1 MATNLIGSYPSMSTP
16 PHNQVYNLTH
26 DGDAK
31 RSFVSRAYISF
42 SYGGKD
48 IEDFGLIATFSDDG
62 KTGNLYGNFEDITS
76 SYSMLDGQFYW
87 GSHFTNNSLTF
98 NLATDGMTQNE
109 LDDFKYWFRPGQADK
124 ELIVA
129 EHPNRAILA
138 RVAQPPTY
146 TLIPYRK
153 KEWRSV
159 DHTAEVRAIINQ
171 MGTMLVIEA
180 SSNIPMEVS
189 WEHNVTGDTYY
200 GNSIEEVYAEV
211 AEAYGLSFTTLEGQE
226 CTFYKGTI
234 QLIFTM
240 DNPFWY
246 LKKNFI
252 LIEDGLTEDNKK
264 IMLEDGIPLQ
274 SEVLADC
281 FYGGYTLFD
290 NNTQWGA
297 IASALSS
304 SNPYNQVNYAI
315 LDEIRT
321 IAETHSL
328 SLNENGI
335 LKLIYSGNAPTLP
348 ILEFTL
354 TPKLMGKDNLLTASY
369 IYAPYNEY
377 ATGSGSLKYNSI
389 YFKINDNIK
398 TVFKFTTPEI
408 YDSYN
413 QVLNYVNT
421 SYSLSWPEFI
431 DLLKNSIRCAPVRA
445 HAIQIAEYFKDQN
458 ESHDANSQSNFK
470 IYMRSFLT
478 GEISSSSNAKPANF
492 IFNSATGMAIGK
504 FKYYRLNNN
513 LTSVTS
519 SVDYEENVGSMV
531 RSNYLVIEEKNQIL
545 NGEHQDWYTIT
556 TDYPGTLSNFL
567 VLYNNM
573 YY

>member
-1 MATNLIGSYPSMSTP
+1 MATVLTGSYPSMSTP

-31 RSFVSRAYISF
+31 RSFVSRAYLSF

-87 GSHFTNNSLTF
+87 GSHFTTNSLTF
-98 NLATDGMTQNE
+98 NLATDGITQNE
-109 LDDFKYWFRPGQADK
+109 LDDFKHWFRPGQADK
-124 ELIVA
+124 ELILA

-146 TLIPYRK
+146 TLIPFEY
-153 KEWRSV
+153 KEKIFTEQQLI
-159 DHTAEVRAIINQ
+159 D
-171 MGTMLVIEA
+171 
-180 SSNIPMEVS
+180 
-189 WEHNVTGDTYY
+189 
-200 GNSIEEVYAEV
+200 
-211 AEAYGLSFTTLEGQE
+211 GLSNFNHNLMYVYDDSQCQWTVDNGVTVHGPFFAESRFDALMKIAEEIGFPLA
-226 CTFYKGTI
+226 TFGTKYPTAMYKGNI
-234 QLIFTM
+234 QLNFIM

-252 LIEDGLTEDNKK
+252 TIDDSLTDDNLK
-264 IMLEDGIPLQ
+264 IIIEDGIPFQ
-274 SEVLADC
+274 SNVKNNC
-281 FYGGYTLFD
+281 FYGGYTFFSE
-290 NNTQWGA
+290 NTQWGA
-297 IASALSS
+297 IASNLSS
-304 SNPYNQVNYAI
+304 SNPYNLVGKAVLAEIQQIANI
-315 LDEIRT
+315 NSLTLLLDG
-321 IAETHSL
+321 
-328 SLNENGI
+328 SLN
-335 LKLIYSGNAPTLP
+335 LFYSGNAPTYP
-348 ILEFTL
+348 ILNFQL
-354 TPKLMGKDNLLTASY
+354 TPRLIHHSEEATEACF

-389 YFKINDNIK
+389 YFKINNNIK

-421 SYSLSWPEFI
+421 SYNLSWPEFI

-445 HAIQIAEYFKDQN
+445 HAIQVAEYFQSQN
-458 ESHDANSQSNFK
+458 KTQESNVEFK
-470 IYMRSFLT
+470 KYMRAFLT
-478 GEISSSSNAKPANF
+478 GSIEGLSPSSANF
-492 IFNSATGMAIGK
+492 IFNSANGIAIGT
-504 FKYYRLNNN
+504 FKYYLFNEDFTDVVSEEN
-513 LTSVTS
+513 
-519 SVDYEENVGSMV
+519 YQENVGSMV

-545 NGEHQDWYTIT
+545 NGEYQNWYTIS
-556 TDYPGTLSNFL
+556 TDYPDELSNFL